1 MHNLRVKVIPN
12 KRNKSINHANLKYHM
27 KMKLKKAKLIIKLHI
42 GKKKGDFKESYIGC
56 KQTLGP
62 GLDTIL
68 MSFLSRMETT

>member
-1 MHNLRVKVIPN
+1 
-12 KRNKSINHANLKYHM
+12 
-27 KMKLKKAKLIIKLHI
+27 MKLKKAKLIIKLHI